1 MATIKPYQVNIAQAQ
16 IDDLKSRLENTI
28 MPSEV
33 KNGGWA
39 YGPTNEYIKDMI
51 DSIVSGEYD
60 WRKAE
65 AKLNSYPQF
74 TTEVDGQEIYFMHV
88 ESKVKDATPLM
99 LIHGWP
105 GSIVEFLD
113 VIEPLTDPVKHG
125 GKEED
130 AFHLVIPSIPGFG
143 FSGPTTEAGWN
154 NDRIAAAFDTIMG
167 RLGYKKYG
175 VQGGDAG
182 AVIAPAMG
190 RLAPENVIGVHVN
203 AATVGFMPFGEISE
217 EELAGFTDNEKAR
230 VARIQK
236 FMSERMAF
244 NMLHST
250 RPQSLA
256 FGISDSPAGLMA
268 WVSELFTEFG
278 DKPHMIAKEKF
289 LTNFMV
295 YWFTGTAASSIRS
308 YYENAHD
315 PNAWTPKEN
324 SGVPTGVAVFQ
335 EGDIAIRSYS
345 EHGNTIVRWT
355 EYEKGSHFAAMEV
368 PETLVK
374 DVRAFFGEL

>member
-1 MATIKPYQVNIAQAQ
+1 MATIKPYQVNIAQEQ
-16 IDDLKSRLENTI
+16 IDDLKARLENTI

-51 DSIVSGEYD
+51 DNIVSGEYD
-60 WRKAE
+60 WRTAE

-125 GKEED
+125 GKEKD

-143 FSGPTTEAGWN
+143 FSGSTAEAGWN
-154 NDRIAAAFDTIMG
+154 NDRIAAAFDTIMD

-217 EELAGFTDNEKAR
+217 EELADPVNDPGWAPSAAVRTAALLDH
-230 VARIQK
+230 
-236 FMSERMAF
+236 
-244 NMLHST
+244 L
-250 RPQSLA
+250 
-256 FGISDSPAGLMA
+256 
-268 WVSELFTEFG
+268 SEL
-278 DKPHMIAKEKF
+278 
-289 LTNFMV
+289 LTMRRFAWLV
-295 YWFTGTAASSIRS
+295 FRSS
-308 YYENAHD
+308 
-315 PNAWTPKEN
+315 
-324 SGVPTGVAVFQ
+324 
-335 EGDIAIRSYS
+335 
-345 EHGNTIVRWT
+345 
-355 EYEKGSHFAAMEV
+355 
-368 PETLVK
+368 
-374 DVRAFFGEL
+374 